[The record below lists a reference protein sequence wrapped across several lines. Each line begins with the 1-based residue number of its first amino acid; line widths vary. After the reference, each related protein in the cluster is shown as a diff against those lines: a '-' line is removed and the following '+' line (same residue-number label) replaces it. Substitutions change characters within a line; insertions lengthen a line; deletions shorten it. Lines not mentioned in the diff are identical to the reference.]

1 MAASITIDSVVRS
14 ALMTCRKPIHYYM
27 PFLHHA
33 LRCTKELKLGILQI
47 TKSVRLTVDEYGEI
61 DLPTDYVDWVRV
73 GYERGPYVVPL
84 GEKRTINR
92 LAYLDGNGDQQRYP
106 QPYTNT
112 PDRAWG
118 PQPYTNTPDRAW
130 GWWPS
135 NHYNVYREH
144 TGKFYGSNDSY
155 RGDVFQ
161 IIIERGKVY
170 VGREFDEGDTIL
182 LEYVYFD
189 STSTQSLVSHYA
201 GDCIEKYIVMK
212 WLQHSKTSNQYEIEL
227 ARRDYYNSYRKLI
240 SRMNPITKEMLL
252 RLSRGNFKQS
262 IKT

>member
-1 MAASITIDSVVRS
+1 MAASITIDAVVRS
-14 ALMTCRKPIHYYM
+14 ALMTCRQTIHMYV

-33 LRCTKELKLGILQI
+33 LRCTKELKLGVLQI
-47 TKSVRLTVDEYGEI
+47 TKSVRLTVDAYGEI

-73 GYERGPYVVPL
+73 GYERGPYVVAL
-84 GEKRTINR
+84 GEKRTVNR
-92 LAYLDGNGDQQRYP
+92 LAYLDSNGDQQRYP
-106 QPYTNT
+106 QPYTNI
-112 PDRAWG
+112 PDRV
-118 PQPYTNTPDRAW
+118 Y
-130 GWWPS
+130 GWYPV
-135 NHYNVYREH
+135 NHYNDYREH

-161 IIIERGKVY
+161 IIIERGKIH
-170 VGREFDEGDTIL
+170 VGREFDEGDTIV

-227 ARRDYYNSYRKLI
+227 ARRDYYNAYRKLI